1 LAGRVGE
8 NVRFFTMACVPLEL
22 GTVSDLGI
30 DELEAEDSCDS
41 FELDEFR
48 SSDDDELE
56 SDTAVAVSAW
66 TGVGSASFV

>member
-1 LAGRVGE
+1 
-8 NVRFFTMACVPLEL
+8 MACVLLEL
-22 GTVSDLGI
+22 RAVSGTAVSDLGI

>member
-1 LAGRVGE
+1 
-8 NVRFFTMACVPLEL
+8 MS
-22 GTVSDLGI
+22 GTAVSDLGI

>member
-8 NVRFFTMACVPLEL
+8 NVRFFTMACVP
-22 GTVSDLGI
+22 SDLGI